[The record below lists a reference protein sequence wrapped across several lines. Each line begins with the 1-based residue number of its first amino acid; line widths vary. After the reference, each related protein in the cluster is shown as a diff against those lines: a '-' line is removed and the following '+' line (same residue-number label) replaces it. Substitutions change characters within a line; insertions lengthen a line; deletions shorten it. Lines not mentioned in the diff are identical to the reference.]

1 MKNEKSFP
9 SLRRIP
15 LLLSA
20 LFLSSLI
27 LLACGGGGGSSSG
40 GSSGSGSDGGN
51 PVDETFEG
59 AVTLEINGGAA
70 RTGQRRVNL
79 SVGIAD
85 PGAEV
90 VAYLVSASSASP
102 EVSDASAD
110 ASADASSDVVFDV
123 WRNVDPTADT
133 FVESYLDATLDSS
146 AYGTQTLHLWF
157 KDSSGKLSDR
167 GSDSIVLYSPAGRV
181 RDAGTT
187 ACFNATVSIACPADA
202 SADFFGQDAQ
212 YDGLISTYTTG
223 AGLRAGTVRDN
234 LTGLVWNRSWGSSL
248 DMTFAQLEA
257 ICANLDLGGY
267 DDWRLSTAREAQNLV
282 DHGLVSAYP
291 APFSFPAAAPDIW
304 TRTPLSINANR
315 SWIMGANSSRLSI
328 SRTNSNGRVADA
340 CVRGVSRLP
349 FDYAFTARG
358 TDTTDSSADDTVVES
373 RTGLIWDRR
382 ETTARNWQD
391 ALAYC
396 ADSTHDGKTDW
407 RLSSMNELL
416 TLVDYDDT
424 ADARIDPAFDGA
436 ISEGYWSSTTFNS
449 GSPATAL
456 FVFFS
461 TGVYEVA
468 NKENSLRVRC
478 VTD

>member
-1 MKNEKSFP
+1 M
-9 SLRRIP
+9 
-15 LLLSA
+15 A
-20 LFLSSLI
+20 
-27 LLACGGGGGSSSG
+27 
-40 GSSGSGSDGGN
+40 
-51 PVDETFEG
+51 
-59 AVTLEINGGAA
+59 
-70 RTGQRRVNL
+70 
-79 SVGIAD
+79 IAD
-85 PGAEV
+85 VTTDWA
-90 VAYLVSASSASP
+90 
-102 EVSDASAD
+102 
-110 ASADASSDVVFDV
+110 
-123 WRNVDPTADT
+123 
-133 FVESYLDATLDSS
+133 ESYLDATFDGDST
-146 AYGTQTLHLWF
+146 GDKTLYAWF
-157 KDSSGKLSDR
+157 KDAFDGTSDR
-167 GSDSIVLYSPAGRV
+167 TSDSIARYEPAGKA

-187 ACFNATVSIACPADA
+187 ACFNATASIACPADA

-234 LTGLVWNRSWGSSL
+234 LTGLVWNRSWGSSS

-282 DHGLVSAYP
+282 NHGLVSAYP
-291 APFSFPAAAPDIW
+291 APFFFPDGADIW

-424 ADARIDPAFDGA
+424 SGARIDPAFDGA

-449 GSPATAL
+449 GSPTTAL
-456 FVFFS
+456 LVFFG
-461 TGVYEVA
+461 TGIYEAA
-468 NKENSLRVRC
+468 NKGNSLRVRC